1 MNSALELND
10 VSKHYPGFSLEG
22 VSFTLPQGCILGLV
36 GENGAGKST
45 LIRLIMGASKREGGS
60 IRVLGQEVD
69 SEGFCDLKQ
78 EVGVVLDETH
88 FPEGLTA
95 RQMERVL
102 RGTYSNWQPGVYF
115 DFLSRFELPPDKPFR
130 DFSRGMRMKLGIA
143 AALSHEARLLLLDEP
158 TGGLDPMV
166 RDEILE
172 VFSEFTRDE
181 SRSVL
186 ISSHIVSDLEKL
198 CDYIAFLHKGRLLF
212 FEEKDALKESCGLV
226 VCGRAQGEALPRG
239 AVLGCE
245 TGPYGMRCLVRRAL
259 VPRDV
264 EVEPVGL
271 EELILLLVK
280 GEKER

>member
-102 RGTYSNWQPGVYF
+102 RGTYSNWQPGV
-115 DFLSRFELPPDKPFR
+115 
-130 DFSRGMRMKLGIA
+130 
-143 AALSHEARLLLLDEP
+143 
-158 TGGLDPMV
+158 
-166 RDEILE
+166 
-172 VFSEFTRDE
+172 
-181 SRSVL
+181 
-186 ISSHIVSDLEKL
+186 
-198 CDYIAFLHKGRLLF
+198 
-212 FEEKDALKESCGLV
+212 
-226 VCGRAQGEALPRG
+226 
-239 AVLGCE
+239 
-245 TGPYGMRCLVRRAL
+245 
-259 VPRDV
+259 
-264 EVEPVGL
+264 
-271 EELILLLVK
+271 
-280 GEKER
+280 

>member
-45 LIRLIMGASKREGGS
+45 LIRLIMGASRREGGS

-69 SEGFCDLKQ
+69 SDGFCDLKQ

-143 AALSHEARLLLLDEP
+143 AAL
-158 TGGLDPMV
+158 
-166 RDEILE
+166 
-172 VFSEFTRDE
+172 
-181 SRSVL
+181 
-186 ISSHIVSDLEKL
+186 
-198 CDYIAFLHKGRLLF
+198 
-212 FEEKDALKESCGLV
+212 
-226 VCGRAQGEALPRG
+226 
-239 AVLGCE
+239 
-245 TGPYGMRCLVRRAL
+245 
-259 VPRDV
+259 
-264 EVEPVGL
+264 
-271 EELILLLVK
+271 
-280 GEKER
+280 